1 MARLDNFDP
10 DAVQD
15 QERELLPPG
24 MYVAHIIESDLG
36 ATKTGTGQV
45 LSLTWE
51 ILDGPCARR
60 RVWDRLNIVNA
71 NAQAQ
76 EIAQRDLKRICTAV
90 GHAGVLTDSDQLHFK
105 PHRIRVA
112 VEEDKTGQYAPKN
125 VVKGFEAL
133 NRPPPGGFAASSG
146 PGPQTQAAQPQQAA
160 AGGSRPWGGR

>member
-1 MARLDNFDP
+1 MARLDYNP
-10 DAVQD
+10 DTVED

-24 MYVAHIIESDLG
+24 MYTAQVIESDLV
-36 ATKTGTGQV
+36 AAKTGSGQI
-45 LSLTWE
+45 LNLTWE
-51 ILDGPCARR
+51 IVEGPCAKR

-76 EIAQRDLKRICTAV
+76 EIAQRQLKRLCTAI
-90 GHAGVLTDSDQLHFK
+90 GHAGVLSDSDQLHFK

-133 NRPPPGGFAASSG
+133 GGRTAPAQGLGQSAQTQSEPAQQRAASG
-146 PGPQTQAAQPQQAA
+146 
-160 AGGSRPWGGR
+160 GGSRPWR